1 MDVAARAL
9 LMRMT
14 LAYVCLLL
22 KQLW

>member
-14 LAYVCLLL
+14 LAYSLLLL
-22 KQLW
+22 KRL